1 MITATR
7 ATESKKAETAE
18 KPRSAET
25 PKAAVARTEKP
36 TEKPAEP
43 SPTRPATDRAEVSQD
58 AGETGED
65 DSAVLDRVR
74 QRVAAG
80 QADASKGPGS
90 EGSSKGRRPG
100 ETDDR
105 PPTSTKEASQESAP
119 NEAEPAPEPTPEEQA
134 LENLDRYGD
143 LYDNPGNA
151 DDPDGIISEGD
162 LEEIASGDYN
172 RDEARA
178 YLEAQGVPQ
187 EEIDATLASIEESA
201 DYLLEDEELRNELDT
216 ANDSSNDPDGDIS
229 RSDLSAALFDRQ
241 LEQAREGTLAAGESA
256 SNRDSYEEVETVDER
271 DAELIQQQ
279 EASVLE
285 AVDSG
290 QPVEFTNANG
300 ESEMVSINQVTGT
313 GGNTVYELTG
323 EDGHTIRIESE
334 LGATDNRTALARI
347 ADYYTQLP
355 PGVRPSVDE
364 IALLSDPEDGV
375 AADYRRDGDK
385 VRFYDGLNHL
395 NEEVFDHEYG
405 HGVGYEVD
413 GEGEGFFDDVG
424 GLFGGQDGQGAPNGW
439 EDAIEADAANPSD
452 YADTNYKEDFAE
464 SWAAYLEAREQ
475 GPEALEQ
482 LMQAYPARFEIL
494 EEIYEQA
501 AA

>member
-7 ATESKKAETAE
+7 ATESKKAETTE
-18 KPRSAET
+18 KPRPAEA
-25 PKAAVARTEKP
+25 PRAAAARTEKP
-36 TEKPAEP
+36 AEKPAEP
-43 SPTRPATDRAEVSQD
+43 SPARPATDRAEVSQD
-58 AGETGED
+58 ASQAGED

-80 QADASKGPGS
+80 QADASESSES
-90 EGSSKGRRPG
+90 EGPTRAERPG
-100 ETDDR
+100 GEE
-105 PPTSTKEASQESAP
+105 PPVSDKEPTRASAQ

-162 LEEIASGDYN
+162 LEEIASGDYD

-178 YLEAQGVPQ
+178 YLEAQGVAQ
-187 EEIDATLASIEESA
+187 DEIDATLASIEESA
-201 DYLLEDEELRNELDT
+201 GVLLEDDDLRNELDT
-216 ANDSSNDPDGDIS
+216 ANDSSGDPDGDIS
-229 RSDLSAALFDRQ
+229 RSDISAAVFERQ
-241 LEQAREGTLAAGESA
+241 LEQAREGTLPPGESA
-256 SNRDSYEEVETVDER
+256 SNRDSYEEVETMDER

-279 EASVLE
+279 EATVLE

-300 ESEMVSINQVTGT
+300 ETEMVTINQVTDT

-347 ADYYTQLP
+347 TDYYTQLP

-364 IALLSDPEDGV
+364 IALLSDPKDGV

-385 VRFYDGLNHL
+385 VRFYDGLEHL

-424 GLFGGQDGQGAPNGW
+424 GLFGGQDGQGAPDGW
-439 EDAIEADAANPSD
+439 EDAIEQDAANPSD

-482 LMQAYPARFEIL
+482 LMEAYPARFEIL
-494 EEIYEQA
+494 EQIYEQA